1 MPIQLIAFDADDTLW
16 ENEALYHRG
25 RARFRALLAP
35 YGIAQVSDEALDE
48 IEIGNLPLY
57 GYGVMGFVLS
67 LIEAAVKIT
76 DGRVTGAEVEQLLD
90 LGKEML
96 GAEVVL
102 FEHVEGVLRRL
113 REQYPLML
121 ITKGDLNHQQS
132 KVSRSGLQENF
143 RYVEVVSEKNPEIYA
158 EIFQRRG
165 CAPENILMVGNSLRS
180 DILPVLALGSMAVY
194 IPQALNW
201 THESAEAPDGT
212 DGRFFELP
220 HIGLL
225 PELLEQ
231 ITAEQEA

>member
-25 RARFRALLAP
+25 RERFRALLAP
-35 YGIAQVSDEALDE
+35 YGIEQVSDETLDE

-57 GYGVMGFVLS
+57 GYGVMSFVLS
-67 LIEAAVKIT
+67 LIESAVT
-76 DGRVTGAEVEQLLD
+76 LTNGRVTGAEIQQLLD

-102 FEHVEGVLRRL
+102 FEHVEGVLARL
-113 REQYPLML
+113 RSQFPLML
-121 ITKGDLNHQQS
+121 ITKGDLNHQQA

-143 RYVEVVSEKNPEIYA
+143 HYVEVVSEKTPEVYA

-165 CAPENILMVGNSLRS
+165 FSPENILMVGNSLRS
-180 DILPVLALGSMAVY
+180 DILPVLALGGQAVY

-201 THESAEAPDGT
+201 AHESAEPPEGA

-225 PELLEQ
+225 PELLER
-231 ITAEQEA
+231 IAE